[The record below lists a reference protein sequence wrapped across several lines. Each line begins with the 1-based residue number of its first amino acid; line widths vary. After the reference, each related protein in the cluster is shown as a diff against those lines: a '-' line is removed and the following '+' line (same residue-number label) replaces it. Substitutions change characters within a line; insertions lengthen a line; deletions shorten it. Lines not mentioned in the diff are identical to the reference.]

1 MKLLVILFI
10 LKLYAQVNIFKY
22 IKEKYGQEIMKMVR
36 KIEKQCVN
44 IAKAQCDIKF
54 ISHCKKENLFPT
66 FTKPKFA
73 IKINN
78 YL

>member
-1 MKLLVILFI
+1 
-10 LKLYAQVNIFKY
+10 
-22 IKEKYGQEIMKMVR
+22 MVR
-36 KIEKQCVN
+36 KIEEQRVN